1 MADPLDACPST
12 KVQLRTHWRTR
23 RRALLPAAA
32 AGLAAMARRH
42 LPALVPPQR
51 SVGLYWP
58 LAGEADLRGL
68 ADLWPGR
75 IALPWAPA
83 ATASERQVLDY
94 RTWQPG
100 EPLRPDG
107 CGIPAPSDP
116 QAALDPAELALLLVP
131 ALAVDHRGLR
141 LGYGGGWYDRLRG
154 LPDWRDVP
162 ALVVLPQGCVV
173 EALPADPWDVPF
185 HGWLSE
191 SGLVQLP
198 KP

>member
-1 MADPLDACPST
+1 MADSLDAGPSAKT
-12 KVQLRTHWRTR
+12 LLRNHWRTR

-32 AGLAAMARRH
+32 AGLEAMARRQ

-75 IALPWAPA
+75 LALPWAPA
-83 ATASERQVLDY
+83 AAASEHHGLHY
-94 RTWQPG
+94 RAWQPS

-107 CGIPAPSDP
+107 CGIPAPADP
-116 QAALDPAELALLLVP
+116 QAALEPAELALLLVP
-131 ALAVDHRGLR
+131 ALAVDRRGLR
-141 LGYGGGWYDRLRG
+141 LGYGGGWYDRLRAQ
-154 LPDWRDVP
+154 PAWRDLR

-191 SGLVQLP
+191 SELVLLP
-198 KP
+198 KS